1 MTTAENGKTANI
13 KIESATVDLAHNT
26 TWELNFA
33 DIAAAGDFYDPSTLE
48 GVASTEDGILNVSAP
63 TGGKN
68 TSLRNSNCVQQ
79 PIINLNASM

>member
-1 MTTAENGKTANI
+1 MVKLQI
-13 KIESATVDLAHNT
+13 SKSRSATVDLAHNT

-63 TGGKN
+63 TGGKKIH
-68 TSLRNSNCVQQ
+68 L
-79 PIINLNASM
+79 